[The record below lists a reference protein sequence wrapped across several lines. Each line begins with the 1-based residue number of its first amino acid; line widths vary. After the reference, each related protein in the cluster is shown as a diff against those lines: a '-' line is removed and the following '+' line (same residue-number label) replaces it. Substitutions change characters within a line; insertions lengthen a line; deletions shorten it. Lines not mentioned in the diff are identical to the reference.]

1 MIMTKNEI
9 KESLNSRCPV
19 RNVLSRIGN
28 KWSMLIFFTL
38 NGNGTMRFNELQR
51 KIPDISQKML
61 TTTLRTLEADGLIY
75 RKVYP
80 EVPPKVEYSL
90 TERGK
95 SLIPIINNLLLW
107 AKKNMNGIIEER
119 KQHITK

>member
-1 MIMTKNEI
+1 MGKTEI
-9 KESLNSRCPV
+9 KDSLNSRCPV

-28 KWSMLIFFTL
+28 KWSMLILFTL
-38 NGNGTMRFNELQR
+38 NGNGTMRFKEIQR

-61 TTTLRTLEADGLIY
+61 TTTLRTLEADGIIS

-80 EVPPKVEYSL
+80 EIPPKVEYRL

-95 SLIPIINNLLLW
+95 SLIPIIDNLLLW
-107 AKKNMNGIIEER
+107 AKNNMDDIVEER
-119 KQHITK
+119 KLHLMK